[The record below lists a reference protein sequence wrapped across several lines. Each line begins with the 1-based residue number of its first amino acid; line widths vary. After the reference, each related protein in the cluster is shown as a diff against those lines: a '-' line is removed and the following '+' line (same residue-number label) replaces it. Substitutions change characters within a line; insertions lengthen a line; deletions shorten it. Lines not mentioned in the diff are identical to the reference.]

1 MSLPV
6 ETREN
11 YKYFH
16 PIQTRW
22 NDNDIYGHVNN
33 VVYYAY
39 FDTVVNMFMVDNAGF
54 DPHNA
59 AAIGICP
66 ETHCNYHKP
75 VAYPDR
81 LEAGLRVGRLGN
93 SSVRYEIAI
102 FIYGDE
108 EAAATGH
115 FVHVFVDRVTRKP
128 VTISKPIRCA
138 MEAIVVDAVS
148 SEFAEQL

>member
-1 MSLPV
+1 MSV
-6 ETREN
+6 TIETREN

-39 FDTVVNMFMVDNAGF
+39 FDTAVNMFMVDNAGF
-54 DPHNA
+54 DPHDA
-59 AAIGICP
+59 TVVGICP

-75 VAYPDR
+75 VAYPNK
-81 LEAGLRVGRLGN
+81 LEAGLRIDRLGN
-93 SSVRYEIAI
+93 SSVRYEVAI
-102 FIYGDE
+102 FIAGDE

-115 FVHVFVDRVTRKP
+115 FVHVFVDRETRKP
-128 VTISKPIRCA
+128 VSIPAIIRSA
-138 MEAIVVDAVS
+138 METILADTPS
-148 SEFAEQL
+148 SGGAAS

>member
-1 MSLPV
+1 MLVPI

-33 VVYYAY
+33 IVYYAY
-39 FDTVVNMFMVDNAGF
+39 FDTAVNMFMVDNAGF

-59 AAIGICP
+59 MAIGICP

-75 VAYPDR
+75 VAYPDK
-81 LEAGLRVGRLGN
+81 LEAGVRIGRLGN

-102 FIYGDE
+102 FVAGDE
-108 EAAATGH
+108 DAAATGH

-128 VTISKPIRCA
+128 VPISPTIRSA
-138 MEAIVVDAVS
+138 METILVTTPPS
-148 SEFAEQL
+148 K